1 MSKQAPED
9 KTDPFQS
16 IDPTALAQVSGGA
29 GASTDNEAVMT
40 ALDSILDSI
49 KSITSN
55 QSQGGG
61 FGATEMMMFMMML
74 QGRNGSS
81 QYVHAVPTAQPF
93 TCGTGSVILK

>member
-1 MSKQAPED
+1 MSKQAP
-9 KTDPFQS
+9 DPFQS

-55 QSQGGG
+55 QNQGG

-74 QGRNGSS
+74 QGRSGSS
-81 QYVHAVPTAQPF
+81 QYVHATPTAQPF

>member
-1 MSKQAPED
+1 MSKQAP
-9 KTDPFQS
+9 DPFQT

-49 KSITSN
+49 KSISSN
-55 QSQGGG
+55 QNQGG
-61 FGATEMMMFMMML
+61 FGPTEMMMFMMML

-81 QYVHAVPTAQPF
+81 QYVHAAPTVQPF
-93 TCGTGSVILK
+93 TCGTGTTILK